1 MSSESRSSFE
11 TLMRSLRLLRWP
23 VVGVLIVGLLV
34 LAVAGPL
41 AQAALERALERCL
54 TTRVCVRR
62 VVPRL
67 FASSVETGRISVDN
81 PPDFGRG
88 EVLEFDDIETSIA
101 ISSFLESRVEIDVLK
116 IGSTKV
122 TLEIGLQGTGLNLLS
137 LRDAV
142 RQRMAQHAARSAS
155 SSDEERPRRFKIHR
169 IILENI
175 QLELGAQLAAGPDSS
190 VDGERR
196 REGEGEGEDE
206 GSRSGD
212 SSPTVRVYRKT
223 FGMADNWYTLDEVL
237 ERLLS
242 ELVRVL
248 VLAESAGELEL
259 LGDLGDLVA
268 ALGTPEEP
276 AGEGEFPATP
286 TGSSQEAASD

>member
-1 MSSESRSSFE
+1 
-11 TLMRSLRLLRWP
+11 MRSFRLLRWP

-88 EVLEFDDIETSIA
+88 EVLELDDIETSIA

-155 SSDEERPRRFKIHR
+155 SSNEERPRRFKIHR

-175 QLELGAQLAAGPDSS
+175 QLELGAQLAAGSDSS

-196 REGEGEGEDE
+196 REGEGEDE

-259 LGDLGDLVA
+259 PGALGDLVA